1 MSNRRIVKNYLYN
14 IGYEVLTLILPVI
27 TAPYISRVLGVDGIG
42 ISNYTSSF
50 AIIFSVFGRFG
61 IERYGSKHIAYNMD
75 DKEKMSQC
83 FWNIWILQV
92 ISSILSIV
100 FYSIFFTIEGSSLKL
115 LFILQLPIVIS
126 ALIDISWFYIGLENF
141 KKIVVRNTL
150 TKIISVILIF
160 TLVKSYNDLDKYI
173 LINSLAALIGCLTFW
188 ISISKH
194 VNRFKFSE
202 INIKP
207 YIKESFIYF
216 IPQICVQLY
225 TVADQ
230 IIVGALLSVTEVGYY
245 SQSLKIPKMSLA
257 FITSLSTV
265 LMPKMANLY
274 GKSDIKNIEKYLKK
288 SLQITIC
295 IGMFGASSMA
305 AVSNEFVPIFF
316 GVDFNAIV
324 PFMMINS
331 LLAIIIPI
339 GLVFTNQFTI
349 PTSKKKEYVI
359 PIVLASI
366 VSITSNLILIQ
377 IIGVIGAIITVIL
390 TELTSTIL
398 KIVLIR
404 KHLNLK
410 ELFKDTYIYWIFGG
424 INFIAVY
431 LISLTIET
439 SIMGLLV
446 ACGICFLIYG
456 TLITLFNNPIR
467 TDIFNLIKKVYRKE
481 G

>member
-1 MSNRRIVKNYLYN
+1 MSNKKVVKNYFYN
-14 IGYEVLTLILPVI
+14 IGYEVVTLILPII

-75 DKEKMSQC
+75 NKEKRSQC

-92 ISSILSIV
+92 ISSLLSI
-100 FYSIFFTIEGSSLKL
+100 FAYSIFFTAQGSSLKL
-115 LFILQLPIVIS
+115 LFILQLPVVLS

-160 TLVKSYNDLDKYI
+160 TLVKSYDDLDKYI
-173 LINSLAALIGCLTFW
+173 LINSLSALIGCLTFW
-188 ISISKH
+188 ISIFKH
-194 VNRFKFSE
+194 VNKVKFKE

-216 IPQICVQLY
+216 IPQMCVQLY

-295 IGMFGASSMA
+295 IGIFGASSMA
-305 AVSNEFVPIFF
+305 AVSNKFVPIFF
-316 GVDFNAIV
+316 GVKFNEIV

-331 LLAIIIPI
+331 LIAIIIPI

-349 PTSKKKEYVI
+349 PTSKKKEYII

-366 VSITSNLILIQ
+366 VSVTSNLIFVKM
-377 IIGVIGAIITVIL
+377 IGVIGAIITVIL
-390 TELTSTIL
+390 TEMTSTIL
-398 KIVLIR
+398 KVGLVR
-404 KHLNLK
+404 KYLNLK
-410 ELFKDTYIYWIFGG
+410 ELFKDTYMYWIFGV
-424 INFIAVY
+424 INFSAVY
-431 LISLTIET
+431 LISLTIKTNIIEL
-439 SIMGLLV
+439 LLV
-446 ACGICFLIYG
+446 CGLCFLIYG
-456 TLITLFNNPIR
+456 TLVMLFNNPIK
-467 TDIFNLIKKVYRKE
+467 TDILNLIKKKVKN
-481 G
+481 